1 MQTNLKINSNFFEKI
16 SRIIDYYGLKNVSE
30 LSEKLGYSSPEKL
43 NRLKKEG
50 TKPSLDILNDISN
63 LFEDLSGDWL
73 ISGKEP
79 MIRSVENNS
88 MVAEADAPYNR
99 APQIITVDSHNHD
112 NIVLVPMKAQ
122 AGYLKG
128 LSKPDFIKKLPTF
141 RMPGLNNGT
150 FRMFEVFGNSMF
162 PTLPDRSYVVGE
174 FVENWATGIKD
185 NRLYVIVSNKIED
198 GLVKRCINKIE
209 KYNNLICKSDNR
221 REYPTQSLDPSDI
234 MEVWEVKLHLNFSI
248 PDPADI
254 YDRVNDLEGEVI
266 SLKEIVKKAKLLP

>member
-1 MQTNLKINSNFFEKI
+1 MDIKPIERVHMIINEERLSISAFEKACGLSNNSIQTAIKRQANLKDETLNTILNTFPRYNPTWVLMGK
-16 SRIIDYYGLKNVSE
+16 G
-30 LSEKLGYSSPEKL
+30 EKLVDNVLVTQHQRVE
-43 NRLKKEG
+43 
-50 TKPSLDILNDISN
+50 
-63 LFEDLSGDWL
+63 
-73 ISGKEP
+73 EP
-79 MIRSVENNS
+79 ASIYQKS
-88 MVAEADAPYNR
+88 
-99 APQIITVDSHNHD
+99 PQIVTIDSHNKD

>member
-1 MQTNLKINSNFFEKI
+1 MQTNLKLNSNFFEKI

-50 TKPSLDILNDISN
+50 AKPSLDILNDISN

-79 MIRSVENNS
+79 MIKSQVTPGALKE
-88 MVAEADAPYNR
+88 ER
-99 APQIITVDSHNHD
+99 ATYHNTPQIITVDSHNAD

-128 LSKPDFIKKLPTF
+128 WGKPEFIKKLPTF

-150 FRMFEVFGNSMF
+150 FRMFEVYGNSMF

-174 FVENWATGIKD
+174 FVENWVTGIKD

-221 REYPTQSLDPSDI
+221 REYPTQSLDPADI
-234 MEVWEVKLHLNFSI
+234 LEVWEVKLHLNFNI

>member
-1 MQTNLKINSNFFEKI
+1 MDRKPIERVQEIITDERLSISAFEKACGLSNNSIQTAIKRNSNLKDETLNSILNAFPRYSATWILTGK
-16 SRIIDYYGLKNVSE
+16 G
-30 LSEKLGYSSPEKL
+30 EKLVDNMLVYGAA
-43 NRLKKEG
+43 
-50 TKPSLDILNDISN
+50 
-63 LFEDLSGDWL
+63 
-73 ISGKEP
+73 
-79 MIRSVENNS
+79 NS
-88 MVAEADAPYNR
+88 QHVAEPEAKYQYSPAVV
-99 APQIITVDSHNHD
+99 TVDSHNED

-128 LSKPDFIKKLPTF
+128 LTKPDFIKKLPTF
-141 RMPGLNNGT
+141 RMPGLNNGV
-150 FRMFEVFGNSMF
+150 FRMFEVSGNSMF
-162 PTLPDRSYVVGE
+162 PTLPDRSYVVGS
-174 FVENWATGIKD
+174 FVENWTRDIKD

-221 REYPTQSLDPSDI
+221 RQYPTQSVHPEDI

-266 SLKEIVKKAKLLP
+266 SLKEVVKKAKLLP